1 MNQTFL
7 NEQLKKA
14 SELQVKGDFKK
25 AKKIYTS
32 LISKAPLNF
41 NLLHLF
47 GSLEAQLGNFDNA
60 KKLLKEALII
70 NPSFTETLNNLGNLN
85 IELKNY
91 NEAIEL
97 YQKSIAISN
106 QSWKI
111 YVNLG
116 IALHEIKKYSEA
128 INSFE
133 DALILN
139 NNNADIIFLKAEA
152 LSKINHH
159 DLAIENY
166 KKALIIDPNNEKILL
181 SLINSQLAIRNY
193 YDALINSEILIAN
206 QIKNPNSLL
215 IKANVLLHMNKA
227 IEAKVLFKE
236 YISLE
241 RCKDSA
247 YLNLGNIQLEFLLL
261 KDAILSFNNSIL
273 INNNNADAFIGLAST
288 YMMLGLYKDAIENY
302 SQAINI
308 NPKNEAYYFYR
319 SSSYGELQQYDKSF
333 EDSNKAISLNPKF
346 AEAYNNKGY
355 YILKRGQPEAAI
367 VYFEIAIGLDPNL
380 VIAMINRA
388 EACRQINEYEKA
400 LDGYLKAIEINSF
413 APYVMGKCLFLKK
426 MICDWS
432 NFEEGVIICKS
443 MLADKIPAAVPFE
456 VLHLIDD
463 PQLHL
468 ESALISNQDK
478 KFTNYPEYLFQNF
491 SDKPKIRI
499 GYFSADLYYHPVSI
513 WLAEQ
518 LENHDKSQFEL
529 IAFCMNSVI
538 DPMSVRLKTSF
549 SQWIE
554 IGKLPDIEAISI
566 ARELEL
572 DIAIDLNG
580 FTADSRTGIFASR
593 VAPIQISHLGFPG
606 SMGAKFIDYIISDK
620 HTVNES
626 NRDYFTEKIA
636 FIPCGYTYDRQRR
649 LSDALLKRQDFGL
662 REDSF
667 VFTCQN
673 GCQKFTPEVFGI
685 WMSILKAVPNSVL
698 WLLEPNTLALKN
710 LKTQIELWGI
720 ETDRVVF
727 TPRLM
732 VSKEEEQ
739 NRIAKYL
746 SSYKLADLFLDTWPY
761 NAGTTA
767 VDALWAGLPVLTK
780 VGLSMGAR
788 MAAGPLYQLEMN
800 ELITHS
806 PKEYQ
811 SLAIEL
817 ANDSAKLN
825 QLKEKLEKNKMSLFD
840 PVTNTRYIE
849 SAYLEM
855 HRRYKAK
862 LTPEDFIV
870 NS

>member
-25 AKKIYTS
+25 AKKIYTL
-32 LISKAPLNF
+32 LILKAPSNF

-47 GSLEAQLGNFDNA
+47 GSLEAQLGNFENA
-60 KKLLKEALII
+60 KKLLGEALII
-70 NPSFTETLNNLGNLN
+70 NPNFTETLNNLGNLN
-85 IELKNY
+85 VELKNY
-91 NEAIEL
+91 NEAIEF
-97 YQKSIAISN
+97 YQKSISISN

-111 YVNLG
+111 HVNLG
-116 IALHEIKKYSEA
+116 VALHEVKKYIEA
-128 INSFE
+128 INHFE
-133 DALILN
+133 QALILN
-139 NNNADIIFLKAEA
+139 KNANILFLKGET
-152 LSKINHH
+152 LSKINTH
-159 DLAIENY
+159 DLAIDNY
-166 KKALIIDPNNEKILL
+166 KEALSLEPNNEKILL
-181 SLINSQLAIRNY
+181 SLINSQLKICKYN
-193 YDALINSEILIAN
+193 DAFINSEVLISSKF
-206 QIKNPNSLL
+206 KNPTSLL
-215 IKANVLLHMNKA
+215 IKGNVLLHMNKPS
-227 IEAKVLFKE
+227 EAMILFKN
-236 YISLE
+236 YIFLE
-241 RCKDSA
+241 ESKDIA

-261 KDAILSFNNSIL
+261 KDAIYSFNNAIL
-273 INNNNADAFIGLAST
+273 INNNNADAFIGLASAQ
-288 YMMLGLYKDAIENY
+288 MMLGLYKYAVENY
-302 SQAINI
+302 SQAIRI
-308 NPKNEAYYFYR
+308 NPKNAAYYFYR
-319 SSSYGELQQYDKSF
+319 SSPYGELQQYEKSF
-333 EDSNKAISLNPKF
+333 EDSNKAISINPKF

-367 VYFEIAIGLDPNL
+367 AYFEIAIGLEPNL

-400 LDGYLKAIEINSF
+400 LDGYLKAIEINPS
-413 APYVMGKCLFLKK
+413 APYVMGKSLFLKK

-432 NFEEGVIICKS
+432 NFEEGVIICTS
-443 MLADKIPAAVPFE
+443 MLADKIPASVPFE
-456 VLHLIDD
+456 VLHFIDD
-463 PQLHL
+463 PQLQL

-478 KFTNYPEYLFQNF
+478 KFTNYPQYLFENF
-491 SDKPKIRI
+491 KDKPKIRI

-538 DPMSVRLKTSF
+538 DPMSIRLKASF
-549 SQWIE
+549 NQWFEIE
-554 IGKLPDIEAISI
+554 KLSDFEVINF

-620 HTVNES
+620 YTVNES
-626 NRDYFTEKIA
+626 NREYFTEKIA
-636 FIPCGYTYDRQRR
+636 FIPCGNTYDRQRR

-673 GCQKFTPEVFGI
+673 GCQKFTPEVFGV
-685 WMSILKAVPNSVL
+685 WMGILKAVPNSVL
-698 WLLEPNTLALKN
+698 WLLEPNKLALKN
-710 LKTQIELWGI
+710 LKNQVKLWGI
-720 ETDRVVF
+720 DTDRLVF

-732 VSKEEEQ
+732 VSKEEEL

-806 PKEYQ
+806 AQEYQ

-825 QLKEKLEKNKMSLFD
+825 ELKEKLEKNKMSLFD
-840 PVTNTRYIE
+840 PVTNTRHIE

-855 HRRYKAK
+855 HRRYKAG
-862 LTPEDFIV
+862 LAHEDFFV
-870 NS
+870 N